1 MGWGRLACRGHHL
14 LYFDTASVR
23 TQTIGV
29 DFNTPIRNP
38 RLPVE
43 IRPKLSIRRTH
54 ESLLMALGVSTFT
67 QDYSTSPRPCV
78 KLDCLRWTRLP
89 VPWALS

>member
-14 LYFDTASVR
+14 LYFDTASV
-23 TQTIGV
+23 
-29 DFNTPIRNP
+29 NTKPSELISIRQYP
-38 RLPVE
+38 FRGLPVE

-67 QDYSTSPRPCV
+67 QDYSTSPRP
-78 KLDCLRWTRLP
+78 
-89 VPWALS
+89 